1 MTLIQKT
8 YCCRLDSLNVGK
20 ERALEELLSSVSSL
34 SSCVFENRI
43 PFDALDGSFFYKG
56 CREAFPLLNSKL
68 VQKVIQR
75 YGDLKDIFSL
85 KEPIDCS
92 LLFDNQ
98 MFDISFSK
106 EGSYFDAFLRICSTK
121 KGKRMNIPLSG
132 LWPIKKLKEAKKIDQ
147 VEIIKHKTSG
157 SFYAHI
163 VASFEC
169 APPIEKTKKSV
180 GIDLN
185 HKNIALS
192 NNTFESMKELVHHKD
207 EARKGRSAAKNA
219 APFTKNFI
227 HKLTSKIIRDLRND
241 GTEVLFLEDLSGL
254 RRRSSRKIQGTSKGK
269 KLNHRSNSFPFSM
282 IRSFLCYKALEVG
295 MKVIAKK
302 EQTYDSSK
310 ECSKCSSKETHRLD
324 RHTFFCFSCGLIL
337 HADLNGARNIEKK
350 GRALLNAEMSDTP
363 LQTPEKSSAEVSL
376 F

>member
-1 MTLIQKT
+1 MMTLIQKT
-8 YCCRLDSLNVGK
+8 YCCRLDDLNVGK

-34 SSCVFENRI
+34 SSYVFENRI
-43 PFDALDGSFFYKG
+43 PFDALDGSFFYRG
-56 CREAFPLLNSKL
+56 CREEFPLLPSKL
-68 VQKVIQR
+68 VQKVIRR
-75 YGDLKDIFSL
+75 YSDLKDIFSL
-85 KEPIDCS
+85 KGPIDCP
-92 LLFDNQ
+92 LVFDNQ
-98 MFDISFSK
+98 MFDIDF
-106 EGSYFDAFLRICSTK
+106 GDGFFDAFFRICSTK
-121 KGKRMNIPLSG
+121 KGKRMNLPLSG

-147 VEIIKHKTSG
+147 VEIMRHKTNG

-185 HKNIALS
+185 HKNVTLS
-192 NNTFESMKELVHHKD
+192 NNTFYSLRPLVHHKD
-207 EARKGRSAAKNA
+207 EARKGRAAAKNA

-227 HKLTSKIIRDLRND
+227 HKLTTRVVEDLRND

-254 RRRSSRKIQGTSKGK
+254 RRRSSRKKGASRGR
-269 KLNHRSNSFPFSM
+269 KLNFRSNSFPFSM
-282 IRSFLCYKALEVG
+282 IRSFFCYKALEVG
-295 MKVIAKK
+295 MRVIARK

-310 ECSKCSSKETHRLD
+310 ECSKCFSKDTLRPTRSKFVCL
-324 RHTFFCFSCGLIL
+324 SCGFTLN
-337 HADLNGARNIEKK
+337 ADLNGARNIERK